1 MKILHTSDWHLGK
14 MLFGRSLLED
24 QAYFI
29 DRVFLP
35 LMERERPDLLL
46 LAGDVFDRQ
55 IAPTEA
61 IRLFD
66 RFVSEA
72 HRLHI
77 PLAVISGNHDGA
89 ERMTLGA
96 DLLRQ
101 CGVTIATKI
110 EDAFTPVRLPG
121 HVNLYLLP
129 YFDPVQAR
137 QFLGEEVRGFQE
149 SYQAVL
155 DKLRASFEPD
165 AVNLLAAHCFVM
177 GGETS
182 SSESPTFVGG
192 SSEVPPACFAGF
204 SYVALGHLHRPQKAG
219 PNGRY
224 AGSPLKY
231 SFDEADHRK
240 SVAMVHIED
249 GTVETEQ
256 IPVQPLRDLRLL
268 SGTME
273 TLLAQGRENP
283 SEDYLYVHLL
293 DESPVYMPM
302 DRLRPY
308 FPNLLGLNSEWLA
321 RAGSGDNAGLREQ
334 LLHRKTDD
342 TAIFEEF
349 LKQICGTQADDEDRA
364 LFRRAM
370 NGKEGAEE

>member
-24 QAYFI
+24 QADFI

-35 LMERERPDLLL
+35 LVEREHPALIL

-66 RFVSEA
+66 RFVAET
-72 HRLHI
+72 HRLGV

-89 ERMTLGA
+89 DRMTLGA
-96 DLLRQ
+96 PLLRQ
-101 CGVTIATKI
+101 SGVTIVTKL
-110 EDAFTPVRLPG
+110 EDVLTPVRLPG
-121 HVNLYLLP
+121 PVNCYLLP
-129 YFDPVQAR
+129 YFEPLQAR

-149 SYQAVL
+149 AYRAVL
-155 DKLRASFEPD
+155 DKIRERFEPG
-165 AVNLLAAHCFVM
+165 AVNILAAHCFVM

-182 SSESPTFVGG
+182 ASESPTFVGG
-192 SSEVPPACFAGF
+192 SSEVSPSCFEGF
-204 SYVALGHLHRPQKAG
+204 SYVALGHLHRPQRAG
-219 PNGRY
+219 KNGRY

-231 SFDEADHRK
+231 SFDEAGQQK
-240 SVAMVHIED
+240 SIALVCLQD
-249 GTVETEQ
+249 GQLRTEQ
-256 IPVQPLRDLRLL
+256 IPVTPLRDLRTI

-273 TLLAQGRENP
+273 QLLELGKDHP
-283 SEDYLYVHLL
+283 SEDYLYVELL

-308 FPNLLGLNSEWLA
+308 FPNLLGINSQWLS
-321 RAGSGDNAGLREQ
+321 RAGTGENAGLREQ
-334 LLHRKTDD
+334 LLHHKTDD
-342 TAIFEEF
+342 AAIFGSF
-349 LKQICGTQADDEDRA
+349 LQQICGMEADEVDRA
-364 LFRRAM
+364 LFLQAM
-370 NGKEGAEE
+370 HGKGEEE

>member
-24 QAYFI
+24 QADFI

-35 LMERERPDLLL
+35 LVEREHPDLIL

-66 RFVSEA
+66 RFVAET
-72 HRLHI
+72 HRLGV

-89 ERMTLGA
+89 DRMTLGA
-96 DLLRQ
+96 PLLRQ
-101 CGVTIATKI
+101 SGVTIATKL
-110 EDAFTPVRLPG
+110 EDALAPVRLPG
-121 HVNLYLLP
+121 PANCYLLP
-129 YFDPVQAR
+129 YFEPLQAR

-149 SYQAVL
+149 AYHAVL
-155 DKLRASFEPD
+155 DKIRERFEPD
-165 AVNLLAAHCFVM
+165 AVNILAAHCFVM

-182 SSESPTFVGG
+182 ASESPTFVGG
-192 SSEVPPACFAGF
+192 SSEVSPSCFEGF
-204 SYVALGHLHRPQKAG
+204 SYVALGHLHRPQRAG
-219 PNGRY
+219 KNGRY

-231 SFDEADHRK
+231 SFDEAGHQK
-240 SVAMVHIED
+240 SIALVCLQD
-249 GTVETEQ
+249 GQLRTEQ
-256 IPVQPLRDLRLL
+256 IPVTPLRDLRTI

-273 TLLAQGRENP
+273 QLLELGKDHP
-283 SEDYLYVHLL
+283 SEDYLYVELL

-308 FPNLLGLNSEWLA
+308 FPNLLGINSQWLS
-321 RAGSGDNAGLREQ
+321 RAGTGENAGLREQ
-334 LLHRKTDD
+334 LLHHKTDD
-342 TAIFEEF
+342 AAIFGSF
-349 LKQICGTQADDEDRA
+349 LQQICGMEADEEDRA
-364 LFRRAM
+364 LFLQAM
-370 NGKEGAEE
+370 HGKGEEE

>member
-24 QAYFI
+24 QADFI

-35 LMERERPDLLL
+35 LVEREHPDLIL

-66 RFVSEA
+66 RFVAET
-72 HRLHI
+72 HRLGV

-89 ERMTLGA
+89 DRMTLGA
-96 DLLRQ
+96 PLLRQ
-101 CGVTIATKI
+101 SGVTIATKL
-110 EDAFTPVRLPG
+110 EDALTPVRLPG
-121 HVNLYLLP
+121 PVNCYLLP
-129 YFDPVQAR
+129 YFEPLQAR

-149 SYQAVL
+149 AYRAVL
-155 DKLRASFEPD
+155 GKIRERFEPD
-165 AVNLLAAHCFVM
+165 AVNILAAHCFVM

-182 SSESPTFVGG
+182 ASESPTFVGG
-192 SSEVPPACFAGF
+192 SSEVSPSCFEGF
-204 SYVALGHLHRPQKAG
+204 SYVALGHLHRPQRAG
-219 PNGRY
+219 KNGRY

-231 SFDEADHRK
+231 SFDEAGQQK
-240 SVAMVHIED
+240 SIALVCLQD
-249 GTVETEQ
+249 GQLRTEQ
-256 IPVQPLRDLRLL
+256 IPVTPLRDLRTI

-273 TLLAQGRENP
+273 QLLELGKDHP
-283 SEDYLYVHLL
+283 SEDYLYVELL

-308 FPNLLGLNSEWLA
+308 FPNLLGINSQWLS
-321 RAGSGDNAGLREQ
+321 RAGTGENAGLREQ
-334 LLHRKTDD
+334 LLHHKTDD
-342 TAIFEEF
+342 AAIFGSF
-349 LKQICGTQADDEDRA
+349 LQQICGMEADEEDRA
-364 LFRRAM
+364 LFLQAM
-370 NGKEGAEE
+370 HGKGEEE